1 MENENIFLVV
11 KAVIV
16 GCAGAFSAAFGWL
29 GCLVLAWIVC
39 MVIDYLTGSGAACK
53 RGEWSSAQA
62 RAGIW
67 HKAGMLVVVIAAWFT
82 DVVLS
87 IAINTANLLPME
99 YSVLILPVVLVWYIL
114 TELGSILENA
124 VAMGAPVPPFLIKI
138 LAAAKDKVEEIGE
151 HNTSN

>member
-1 MENENIFLVV
+1 
-11 KAVIV
+11 
-16 GCAGAFSAAFGWL
+16 
-29 GCLVLAWIVC
+29 
-39 MVIDYLTGSGAACK
+39 
-53 RGEWSSAQA
+53 
-62 RAGIW
+62 
-67 HKAGMLVVVIAAWFT
+67 MLVVVIAAWFT

-138 LAAAKDKVEEIGE
+138 LAAAKDKVEEIGGE
-151 HNTSN
+151 DNKKLNK